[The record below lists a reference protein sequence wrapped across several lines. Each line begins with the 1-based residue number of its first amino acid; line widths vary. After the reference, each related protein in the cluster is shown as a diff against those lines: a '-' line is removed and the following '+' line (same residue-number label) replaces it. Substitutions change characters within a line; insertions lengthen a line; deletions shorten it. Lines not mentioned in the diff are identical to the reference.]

1 MVLTQTCDLVRRSG
15 GHCSARYVT
24 VASVRSLDVVLQ
36 RQLEAFQDEFDE
48 KHGFCSQK
56 FRDRFL
62 NSVRTLFNNNSHEYF
77 YLRQEAEIGFYEDM
91 CTFLRELIPLRT
103 RQHYQTLLAA
113 RVTSLSPTF
122 QAKLGWLVGDVFSR
136 VATDDWVP
144 KVLDQKAFEKLT
156 ADVVDLVAKWIDDR
170 TLRRAKKEMPEN
182 LSDAEVKARV
192 LEAKAISRKTE
203 VLSRVR
209 AVIEQKYPD
218 HYPALKNLQE
228 TLASDVELKTL
239 LGP

>member
-1 MVLTQTCDLVRRSG
+1 M
-15 GHCSARYVT
+15 
-24 VASVRSLDVVLQ
+24 
-36 RQLEAFQDEFDE
+36 
-48 KHGFCSQK
+48 
-56 FRDRFL
+56 
-62 NSVRTLFNNNSHEYF
+62 
-77 YLRQEAEIGFYEDM
+77 
-91 CTFLRELIPLRT
+91 
-103 RQHYQTLLAA
+103 
-113 RVTSLSPTF
+113 
-122 QAKLGWLVGDVFSR
+122 
-136 VATDDWVP
+136 P